1 MDSTGHP
8 AGRQHR
14 LRRASIEHLPQRQYS
29 LGPERQDDLWGHECG
44 HQVRLFFQQYAT
56 FCIIRLSIV
65 WKSLISHT
73 AFNSATDLFLAVF
86 PTLVFWN
93 LNLKLRIKISLILLL
108 SLGVV

>member
-1 MDSTGHP
+1 M
-8 AGRQHR
+8 
-14 LRRASIEHLPQRQYS
+14 
-29 LGPERQDDLWGHECG
+29 
-44 HQVRLFFQQYAT
+44 
-56 FCIIRLSIV
+56 SIV